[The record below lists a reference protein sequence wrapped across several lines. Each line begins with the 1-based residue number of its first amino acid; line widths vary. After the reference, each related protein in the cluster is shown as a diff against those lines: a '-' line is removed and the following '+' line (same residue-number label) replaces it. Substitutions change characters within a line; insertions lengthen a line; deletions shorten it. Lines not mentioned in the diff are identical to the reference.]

1 MMRTYYT
8 RPMKPTQRLL
18 VLQNARNVA
27 QTDSE
32 KDLLSRA
39 AERQGLPVSA
49 FLRMAALDRAREVLG
64 KAAAGGARR
73 SSPTRTRRAAPRRK
87 DARKGARR

>member
-1 MMRTYYT
+1 MQLR
-8 RPMKPTQRLL
+8 
-18 VLQNARNVA
+18 VN
-27 QTDSE
+27 DSE

-49 FLRMAALDRAREVLG
+49 FLRMAALDRARQVLG
-64 KAAAGGARR
+64 KAVTGGGRA
-73 SSPTRTRRAAPRRK
+73 SSSMRTRGAAPMRK